1 MIRPGVSTGL
11 KPPFRWGIEL
21 GLDGNGQSLQL
32 NKIVTCEFGCCGV
45 VTFHLMD
52 QNPEKRVYRERHR
65 KGDRD
70 SEMGREKA
78 SES

>member
-1 MIRPGVSTGL
+1 M
-11 KPPFRWGIEL
+11 
-21 GLDGNGQSLQL
+21 
-32 NKIVTCEFGCCGV
+32 

-70 SEMGREKA
+70 SEMGRRKPVNHETQRKGIKKED
-78 SES
+78 SQRLIPDPS